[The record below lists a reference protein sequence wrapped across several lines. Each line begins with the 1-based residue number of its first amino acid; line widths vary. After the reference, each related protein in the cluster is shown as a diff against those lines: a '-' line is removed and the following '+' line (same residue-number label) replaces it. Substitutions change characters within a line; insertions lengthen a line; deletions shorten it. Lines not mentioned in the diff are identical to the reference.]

1 MLNEKTKIIVILGPT
16 ASGKSEL
23 AVKIALRLR
32 SGQAK
37 KYKGAEIISADSRQ
51 VYKGLDIGSGKA
63 PRDKIPN
70 SSILNSKFYLYKG
83 ILHHLLD
90 VASPKKI
97 FTAQDFKK
105 LGQKAISDI
114 VGRRKIPIICGGTG
128 FYIDALLGVKEI
140 PEIPPD
146 WPLRKKLEKKTTE
159 ELFRILKKLNSRRT
173 ENIDSKNRRRLI
185 RAIEISESGD
195 ATSSRGRISEY
206 DTLFLGLTHSPEIL
220 KKRIEKR
227 VETMLKKGLIKEVK
241 KLRAQSLS
249 WKRISELGFEY
260 KYPALYLQK
269 KISKEEMTESLKTQ
283 NWRYAKR
290 QMTWFKRNP
299 NIYWIKSSTEAEKL
313 VKEFL

>member
-51 VYKGLDIGSGKA
+51 VYKGLDIGSGKITQ
-63 PRDKIPN
+63 KEMQGIPPYC
-70 SSILNSKFYLYKG
+70 I
-83 ILHHLLD
+83 D

-241 KLRAQSLS
+241 KLRAQGLS

-299 NIYWIKSSTEAEKL
+299 NIYWIKSSTEAKKL
-313 VKEFL
+313 IKEFV

>member
-51 VYKGLDIGSGKA
+51 VYKGLDIGSGKITQKEMQGV
-63 PRDKIPN
+63 P
-70 SSILNSKFYLYKG
+70 
-83 ILHHLLD
+83 HHLLD
-90 VASPKKI
+90 VANPKNI

-105 LGQKAISDI
+105 LGQKAINDI

-241 KLRAQSLS
+241 KLRAQGLS

-299 NIYWIKSSTEAEKL
+299 NIYWIKSSTEAKKL
-313 VKEFL
+313 IKEFV

>member
-51 VYKGLDIGSGKA
+51 VYKGLDIGSGKITQ
-63 PRDKIPN
+63 KEMQGIPHYC
-70 SSILNSKFYLYKG
+70 I
-83 ILHHLLD
+83 D

-241 KLRAQSLS
+241 KLRAQGLS

>member
-51 VYKGLDIGSGKA
+51 VYKGLDIGSGKITQ
-63 PRDKIPN
+63 KEMQGIPHYC
-70 SSILNSKFYLYKG
+70 I
-83 ILHHLLD
+83 D
-90 VASPKKI
+90 AASPKKI

-299 NIYWIKSSTEAEKL
+299 NIYWIKSSTEAKKL
-313 VKEFL
+313 IKEFV